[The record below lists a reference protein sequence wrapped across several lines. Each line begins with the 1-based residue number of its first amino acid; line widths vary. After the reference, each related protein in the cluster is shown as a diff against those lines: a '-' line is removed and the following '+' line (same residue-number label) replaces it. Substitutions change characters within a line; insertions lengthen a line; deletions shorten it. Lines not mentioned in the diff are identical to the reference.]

1 MEQTIAPFSEPLYVM
16 AKPAGPACN
25 LACDYCYY
33 LEKSNLYKDV
43 PGHVMSDELLEHFI
57 REYISSQTMPQVMF
71 TWHGGEALMRPL
83 SFYRKVVALQ
93 KKYARGRQIEN
104 CIQTNGTLLND
115 EWCVFFKE
123 NNWLVG
129 VSIDGPREFHDA
141 YRRNRQGLPSFA
153 QVMKGI
159 DLLNRHGVEWNA
171 MAVVNDYNADH
182 PVEFYRF
189 FKSIG
194 CHYIQFAPIVE
205 RISRHEDGRHLASP
219 MNEGCSMADFSVT
232 PQQWGNF
239 LCGLFDEWI
248 KEDVGRYFIQIFDST
263 LANWMGVPPGVCTM
277 ARTCGHAGVMEFNG
291 DVYSCD
297 HYVFPEY
304 KLGNIR
310 QKTLVEMMFGERQM
324 EFGRMK
330 REALPAQCRGCE
342 FLFAC
347 NGGCPKDRFMK
358 TSDGEPCLNYL
369 CEGYHK
375 YFAHVAPYMDFMKD
389 ELLARR
395 APANV
400 MDAVREGRIALPEC

>member
-1 MEQTIAPFSEPLYVM
+1 MGQTIAPFSEPLYVM

-33 LEKSNLYKDV
+33 LEKSHLYDDV
-43 PGHVMSDELLEHFI
+43 PGHLMSEELLEHFI
-57 REYISSQTMPQVMF
+57 REYIGSQTMPQVMF
-71 TWHGGEALMRPL
+71 TWHGGEALLRPL
-83 SFYRKVVALQ
+83 SFYRKAVAFQ
-93 KKYARGRQIEN
+93 KKYARGRLIEN
-104 CIQTNGTLLND
+104 CIQTNGTLLDD
-115 EWCVFFKE
+115 EWCAFFKE

-141 YRRNRQGLPSFA
+141 YRRNRQGLPSFE
-153 QVMKGI
+153 QVVKGI
-159 DLLNRHGVEWNA
+159 DLLNRYGVEWNA

-194 CHYIQFAPIVE
+194 CHYIQFTPIVE
-205 RISRHEDGRHLASP
+205 RISRHDDGRHLASP
-219 MNEGCSMADFSVT
+219 MNEDCPMADFSVT

-263 LANWMGVPPGVCTM
+263 LANWMGVPPGLCTM

-330 REALPAQCRGCE
+330 RESLPGRCRGCE
-342 FLFAC
+342 YLFAC

-358 TSDGEPCLNYL
+358 TTDGEPGLNYL
-369 CEGYHK
+369 CEGYHR

-400 MDAVREGRIALPEC
+400 MDAVREGRIAPSER